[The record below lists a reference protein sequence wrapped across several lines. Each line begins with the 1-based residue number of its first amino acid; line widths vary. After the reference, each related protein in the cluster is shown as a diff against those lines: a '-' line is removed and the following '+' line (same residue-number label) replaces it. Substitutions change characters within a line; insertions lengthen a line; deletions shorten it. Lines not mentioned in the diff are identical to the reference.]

1 MEDFLYEI
9 FSSFQGEG
17 LFAGRRQIFVR
28 FAGCNLNCNYCD
40 TPKSR
45 AKSVPQCRI
54 ENVPGSGKFTRVN
67 NPVSDKNVLE
77 TIRRLETPDLHS
89 ISLTGGEPLLH
100 TEFIKKIK
108 KIKSY
113 DLYLESNGTLPDE
126 AKKIARHI
134 KYSAIDIK
142 LPEHNAGIWE
152 DIFRSELETIEIL
165 NRKSFT
171 FAKAVILSSTTETT
185 ISTVSKAIADIDD
198 SIEMVLQPVTP
209 NKKVKKG
216 PGIKKVISIS
226 QTAGRYLDVT
236 VMPQMHK
243 YFGIL

>member
-45 AKSVPQCRI
+45 VENVPQCRI
-54 ENVPGSGKFTRVN
+54 EKVPGTGRFISIS
-67 NPVSDKNVLE
+67 NPLSDKKTLE
-77 TIRRLETPDLHS
+77 LIKNLETPDLHS

-100 TEFIKKIK
+100 TDFIKKIRN
-108 KIKSY
+108 Y

-142 LPEHNAGIWE
+142 LPEHDAGTWE
-152 DIFRSELETIEIL
+152 DIFESELETLETL
-165 NRKSFT
+165 NKKSLT
-171 FAKAVILSSTTETT
+171 FAKVVILSNTTKRT
-185 ISTVSKAIADIDD
+185 ISMISRAIADIDD
-198 SIEMVLQPVTP
+198 RIGMVLQPVTP
-209 NKKVKKG
+209 NKKVKRG
-216 PGIKKVISIS
+216 PSIKKVMSLS
-226 QTAGRYLDVT
+226 ETAGMHLDVT

-243 YFGIL
+243 HFGVL